1 MKKICKKCGI
11 LKDVSCF
18 TKSKNVK
25 DGYENS
31 CKECRREARKKHVIK
46 CEICGKEFKTSE
58 KEQKFC
64 SAVCQGVA
72 RRKRYKT
79 NCSYCNKEIERRNG
93 LKKWEYAYCNQDCRA
108 KHLKQL
114 MKGENNPFFNSVKYK
129 CDGCGK
135 EILVKPWQL
144 RELKHIFCS
153 NECYKNNI
161 GKFYSGENNSNW
173 NHFLTEE
180 ERKNKRIYPEYY
192 KWRSDVYERDSYTCQ
207 CCGNNKSGNLIAHH
221 LNSYNSDKE
230 HRTDVNNGIT
240 VCKKCHK
247 EFHDKYGYG
256 NNTVEQFKEFLKYKY
271 DNTEVK

>member
-31 CKECRREARKKHVIK
+31 CKECRREARKKHIIK

-64 SAVCQGVA
+64 SAICQGVA

-93 LKKWEYAYCNQDCRA
+93 LKKWEYAYCNQDCRT

-114 MKGENNPFFNSVKYK
+114 MKGENNPIFNSVKYK

-144 RELKHIFCS
+144 REQKHIFCS
-153 NECYKNNI
+153 NECYKINI

-173 NHFLTEE
+173 NHSLTEE
-180 ERKNKRIYPEYY
+180 ERKIKRRYPEYY

-207 CCGNNKSGNLIAHH
+207 CCGNNKSGSLIAHH

-230 HRTDVNNGIT
+230 HRTDINNGVT

-256 NNTVEQFKEFLKYKY
+256 NNTAEQFKEFLKYKY